1 MVGDTSNETA
11 PAGVD
16 PGIPFDTIC
25 SLLMDGRRRTLL
37 SRLYGRDRPVTID
50 RLAADVAAAE
60 RRQGAPSAA
69 ERDRVHRSLYH
80 VHLPKLAAHDV
91 VSYDCDRDVIELTG
105 SGESLLQYWQA
116 LRVFDG

>member
-1 MVGDTSNETA
+1 MVGDTANGPVSK
-11 PAGVD
+11 GID

-37 SRLYGRDRPVTID
+37 ACLHGLDRPVSID
-50 RLAADVAAAE
+50 ELAAAVAGAE
-60 RRQGAPSAA
+60 RREGTTPG

-91 VSYDCDRDVIELTG
+91 VSYDRDRGTVELTG
-105 SGESLLQYWQA
+105 SGESLLRYWEA